1 MAVIDPGNFGNYSAP
16 LVRSG
21 RSARPVPGAFDTASG
36 FSDLAR
42 GAASA
47 ANVAAQVSA
56 IERRQAEIET
66 ERARVES
73 ERAQRIEEATRAK
86 RDTIALTEVAGQ
98 QAQAIVDDDSIP
110 RDEKE
115 GRFTEWLGEQRGR
128 LEPTY
133 KVPDILGAQQASI
146 DELGMRTRVAMRE
159 RLTRKDQAQA
169 AANVAQALESM
180 GRQALAA
187 GDAEQYIL
195 EAHKLID
202 LTAGAAGWD
211 PLEAEKQKQI
221 VAETWTETVVAE
233 RVNEDPQG
241 ALEALEGG
249 AYGRLDPKVRTALV
263 GHAQAE
269 LERRANRARI
279 EAEARVAKAGR
290 AVAKLGDI
298 YEQGLQPDAQHVAA
312 AAALAQGTEF
322 EGEIAAMQASAADRA
337 RFAMAPIE
345 SQRAEVEAL
354 HARYSDPAQGV
365 RSEAD
370 VWNFKWKARQ
380 LDAVEQDIR
389 ARGGLMAAAA
399 RRVIELPPLDV
410 DSPESLAHGLGAR
423 RDAAAAASAWAGRP
437 VGLLTPSELRGFSE
451 NLKRTPADQQATVI
465 EGFARVVGDPQEF
478 RNIMAE
484 LAPSNGAAASAGRLL
499 VDRAPGAREAA
510 DMILKG
516 ESYLNPPGEGAKPL
530 VRLPTA
536 AAIDRK
542 FDDLV
547 GEAYDGAPRVRGMD
561 LDNARRVYAALSAAE
576 GDYTQDPQDVD
587 GERMQKA
594 IQIATGGIGEYADG
608 KVILPRGMAEG
619 ELERRVQERLLELNR
634 AGRLPQGFSDRE
646 LLDLQIENA
655 PRGYHVKHGGS
666 FLLDRDGRKVVIDPM
681 SSPID
686 WQAPLRAA
694 DPAYDVPPVPAGA
707 AAGRNGDFELNA
719 WEPAP
724 EDKRPDGSQ
733 KGRGFFGPLRR
744 PDGGT
749 MTEYSVGFNIDGRE
763 VDVPVL
769 VPTLNAREVRAVL
782 NAKEGEQLP
791 GTVYAK
797 AQAFARDRLAQ
808 GLSPFARP
816 EEEGMFTPG
825 SRAGLAPKRLQ
836 WGPYGFRFVDGAR

>member
-1 MAVIDPGNFGNYSAP
+1 MATIDPGNFGNYTAP
-16 LVRSG
+16 QVRSG
-21 RSARPVPGAFDTASG
+21 RTARPVPGAFDTASG

-42 GAASA
+42 GAGAA

-86 RDTIALTEVAGQ
+86 RDSIALTEAAGI
-98 QAQAIVDDDSIP
+98 QAQAIVDDDTIP
-110 RDEKE
+110 RDQKE
-115 GRFTEWLGEQRGR
+115 GRFTEWLTERRAQ

-133 KVPDILGAQQASI
+133 KVPDILGQQQATI
-146 DELGMRTRVAMRE
+146 DEVGSRSRVAMRDS
-159 RLTRKDQAQA
+159 LTRKDQAQA

-195 EAHKLID
+195 DAHKLID

-211 PLEAEKQKQI
+211 PLEAAKQKQI
-221 VAETWTETVVAE
+221 VSETWTETVVAQ
-233 RVNEDPQG
+233 RVNEDPEG

-249 AYGRLDPKVRTALV
+249 AYERLDPKVRTAMI

-290 AVAKLGDI
+290 AMAQLSDI

-312 AAALAQGTEF
+312 AAALAQGTEY
-322 EGEIAAMQASAADRA
+322 EGTIQAMQGAAADRA
-337 RFAMAPIE
+337 RFAMAPIA
-345 SQRAEVEAL
+345 QQQAELEAMRS
-354 HARYSDPAQGV
+354 RYTNPAQGATPA
-365 RSEAD
+365 EA
-370 VWNFKWKARQ
+370 WGYRWRERQ
-380 LDAVEQDIR
+380 LEATEQDIR

-399 RRVIELPPLDV
+399 RGVIELPPLDV
-410 DSPESLAHGLGAR
+410 DNPESLAYGLGAR

-465 EGFARVVGDPQEF
+465 EGFARAVGDPQEF
-478 RNIMAE
+478 RNIMLE

-499 VDRAPGAREAA
+499 VDRAPGARDAA
-510 DMILKG
+510 DKILKG

-536 AAIDRK
+536 AAFERK
-542 FDDLV
+542 FDDLT
-547 GEAYDGAPRVRGMD
+547 GEAYVASPRVRGMD
-561 LDNARRVYAALSAAE
+561 LDNTRRVYAALSAEA
-576 GDYTQDPQDVD
+576 GDYTQDPEDVD

-594 IQIATGGIGEYADG
+594 LEIATGGVGEYADAM
-608 KVILPRGMAEG
+608 VILPRGMPEAE
-619 ELERRVQERLLELNR
+619 LRQRVQERLLELNR
-634 AGRLPQGFSDRE
+634 AGRLPPGFNDRE

-655 PRGYHVKHGGS
+655 PRGYHVKHGGA
-666 FLLDRDGRKVVIDPM
+666 FLLDRDGRKVVIDPK

-694 DPAYDVPPVPAGA
+694 DPLYDVPPPPGA
-707 AAGRNGDFELNA
+707 AAGRNGDFELSA

-744 PDGGT
+744 PDGGA
-749 MTEYSVGFNIDGRE
+749 MTEYSIGVQIDGRE
-763 VDVPVL
+763 VDVPSL
-769 VPTLNAREVRAVL
+769 VPTLNAREVRAIL
-782 NAKEGEQLP
+782 SAKEGEQLP
-791 GTVYAK
+791 GSVYAK
-797 AQAFARDRLAQ
+797 AAAFARDRLAQ
-808 GLSPFARP
+808 GLPPFARP
-816 EEEGMFTPG
+816 DEEGMFTPG
-825 SRAGLAPKRLQ
+825 RGGATPKRLQ